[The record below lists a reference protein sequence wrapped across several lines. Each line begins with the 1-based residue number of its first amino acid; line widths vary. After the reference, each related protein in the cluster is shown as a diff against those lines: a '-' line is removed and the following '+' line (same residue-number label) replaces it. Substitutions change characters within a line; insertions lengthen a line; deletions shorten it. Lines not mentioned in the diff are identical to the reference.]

1 MNVIVWISLPEDFEN
16 GSNLRLSNIFLTFE
30 RIQLQFFCEG
40 DGHSHV
46 ICLGSQA
53 TLLREELSGFVFES
67 NRGTKHSFTAET
79 SLGPEFAVG
88 WGGKRSR
95 KLRSK
100 TDAARSKVRIFC
112 TGS

>member
-1 MNVIVWISLPEDFEN
+1 V
-16 GSNLRLSNIFLTFE
+16 
-30 RIQLQFFCEG
+30 
-40 DGHSHV
+40 
-46 ICLGSQA
+46 
-53 TLLREELSGFVFES
+53 GFVFES

-100 TDAARSKVRIFC
+100 SDAAKSKVCAFKSKIILCCSFVTYYAEDIDILIKVPVLC
-112 TGS
+112 WGAFYQCQKSLNAFKSHQA